1 VEGLLNNQ
9 PDRNAHELR
18 ADLDMMIQKT
28 ALSEVTVQRL
38 RDTQYKLDSHIEMLA
53 RMHNHMKNAFTVRDI
68 RTLYSSIAEGIADV
82 LQVDVGAVFEVNLA
96 DQQLILLSQI
106 NLGTDQTVFPL
117 PPETWQMLHFDAVG
131 SAFYE
136 SPVVSS
142 PWLELGLAH
151 AVFTPFF
158 DNERRC
164 HGLMVGGISE
174 ENKVIYDF
182 IPGEIVP
189 SFMVYCQQMSGI
201 LGLYRAVE
209 LANQAGRAKS
219 RFLANLS
226 HEIRTPMN
234 AIIGMVQIAERSS
247 DFEEVKRCIQ
257 QIGISSKHLLGLI
270 NDVLDFSKIED
281 GKLNLAH
288 VPFNLRRVIE
298 SIRIS
303 IEPLA
308 DKKNQTLTFQ
318 ISGFNECHFLGD
330 DMRLSQ
336 VLINLLGNAV
346 KFTPE
351 GGMVSLCVSLFSRSP
366 CTLVLTFAVSDTGI
380 GIPPEFS
387 ERMFKP
393 FEQADTGTARNFG
406 GTGLGLAISQRI
418 VELMGGSIKVE
429 STPGEG
435 SEFSFSV
442 PFEID
447 TCASDDDSGVI
458 PQRETPDFGGAAI
471 LIVDDVKINRLILLS
486 LLRDM
491 NLVMEEAE
499 NGEDAVKMVL
509 NSPPGYYRLVLMD
522 MQMPVMDGC
531 TATRQ
536 IRASEHPDAA
546 ALPIIAMT
554 ANVFKEDIQ
563 EVLNAG
569 MNGHIGKPIDVNT
582 VIDTL
587 RKLLLHS
594 PQE

>member
-1 VEGLLNNQ
+1 MLNNQ